1 MANLFY
7 SILVNCALSK
17 SCKRFTILVVFIFVN
32 SMVINAQLIL
42 ISVGNSQTS
51 TPFRTSDLREGGN
64 HLLFTSKRGYSVG
77 AMVNPISI
85 NAGRYKSQRTNG
97 RLYYNDVRGYGTSNN
112 YSIWFAGYTDG
123 GSVSRQVMQYPPP
136 NFSSSPYSYNGF
148 SISNPYSNTP
158 FGFSK
163 SYTHTWISRF

>member
-1 MANLFY
+1 
-7 SILVNCALSK
+7 
-17 SCKRFTILVVFIFVN
+17 
-32 SMVINAQLIL
+32 
-42 ISVGNSQTS
+42 
-51 TPFRTSDLREGGN
+51 
-64 HLLFTSKRGYSVG
+64 
-77 AMVNPISI
+77 MVNPISI
-85 NAGRYKSQRTNG
+85 NAGRYKSQRTKG

-123 GSVSRQVMQYPPP
+123 GSVSRQVMQYSPP

-148 SISNPYSNTP
+148 SITNPYSKTP

>member
-1 MANLFY
+1 MMYKIKDPFLAY
-7 SILVNCALSK
+7 SSFNVRLW
-17 SCKRFTILVVFIFVN
+17 VVFI
-32 SMVINAQLIL
+32 I
-42 ISVGNSQTS
+42 ISNCTSITYSQCIELRIGQTQTS

-77 AMVNPISI
+77 GMVNPISI

-97 RLYYNDVRGYGTSNN
+97 RLYYNGVRGYGTSKN
-112 YSIWFAGYTDG
+112 YAIWFAGYTVG
-123 GSVSRQVMQYPPP
+123 GSVSRQVMQYSPP